1 VGQRHRQPHQRHADH
16 RGHWN
21 LVFSTTKQVPVAR
34 LLVNTPF
41 DVTVY

>member
-1 VGQRHRQPHQRHADH
+1 VVPLA
-16 RGHWN
+16 